1 MLGCLFWVSPI
12 SVQHISLQPTR
23 SNHTVQSIQNESTP
37 GCYVRLSLLSLQPTR
52 SNHTVQSIQN
62 ESTPGCYVRLS
73 LLSLSHLRPTHS
85 PSSRPDQTTPFNQ
98 SRMKVILGAM
108 LGCIFWVSPISVQHI
123 SLQPTRSNH
132 TIQSIQNESTPGWL
146 LCLVAMLGCLF
157 WVSPISV
164 QHISLQPTR
173 SNHTIQSIQNESTPG
188 CYVRLYLLS
197 LSHLRPTHLPPA
209 DQIKPHRSINPEWKY
224 PWVLC

>member
-1 MLGCLFWVSPI
+1 MLGCIFWVSPI

-37 GCYVRLSLLSLQPTR
+37 GCYVRLSLLSL
-52 SNHTVQSIQN
+52 
-62 ESTPGCYVRLS
+62 
-73 LLSLSHLRPTHS
+73 SHLRPTHL
-85 PSSRPDQTTPFNQ
+85 PPANQ
-98 SRMKVILGAM
+98 IK
-108 LGCIFWVSPISVQHI
+108 PH
-123 SLQPTRSNH
+123 H
-132 TIQSIQNESTPGWL
+132 SINPEWKYPW
-146 LCLVAMLGCLF
+146 LVAMLGCLF

-197 LSHLRPTHLPPA
+197 LSPSPSNTSPSSWPDQTTPFNQSRMKVPLGAMLGCLFWVSPISVQHISSSRP
-209 DQIKPHRSINPEWKY
+209 DQTTPFNQSRMKVPLGAMLGCLFWVSSRPDQTTPFNQSRIKVP
-224 PWVLC
+224 LGAMLGCT

>member
-23 SNHTVQSIQNESTP
+23 SNHTVQSIQNESTS
-37 GCYVRLSLLSLQPTR
+37 GCF
-52 SNHTVQSIQN
+52 
-62 ESTPGCYVRLS
+62 VRLS
-73 LLSLSHLRPTHS
+73 LLSLSHLRPTHF
-85 PSSRPDQTTPFNQ
+85 PPADQIKPHHSINPEW
-98 SRMKVILGAM
+98 KYP
-108 LGCIFWVSPISVQHI
+108 WV
-123 SLQPTRSNH
+123 
-132 TIQSIQNESTPGWL
+132 

-173 SNHTIQSIQNESTPG
+173 SNHTTQSIQNESTPG

>member
-1 MLGCLFWVSPI
+1 MLGCLFWVSSRPDQTTPFNQSRMKVPLGAMLGCLFWVSPI
-12 SVQHISLQPTR
+12 SVQHISLQP
-23 SNHTVQSIQNESTP
+23 N
-37 GCYVRLSLLSLQPTR
+37 R

-73 LLSLSHLRPTHS
+73 LLSLSHLHPTHL
-85 PSSRPDQTTPFNQ
+85 PRANQ
-98 SRMKVILGAM
+98 IK
-108 LGCIFWVSPISVQHI
+108 PHY
-123 SLQPTRSNH
+123 
-132 TIQSIQNESTPGWL
+132 SINPEWKYPWL

>member
-23 SNHTVQSIQNESTP
+23 SNHTVQSILNESTP
-37 GCYVRLSLLSLQPTR
+37 GCYVRLSLWVSSRPDQTTPFNQSRMKVPLGAMLGCLFWVSPISVQHISLQPNR

-73 LLSLSHLRPTHS
+73 LLSLSHLRPTHL
-85 PSSRPDQTTPFNQ
+85 PPANQ
-98 SRMKVILGAM
+98 IK
-108 LGCIFWVSPISVQHI
+108 PH
-123 SLQPTRSNH
+123 H
-132 TIQSIQNESTPGWL
+132 SINPEWKYPWL

-164 QHISLQPTR
+164 QHISLQQTR

-188 CYVRLYLLS
+188 CYVRLSLLS

-209 DQIKPHRSINPEWKY
+209 DQIKPHRSINPEWEY
-224 PWVLC
+224 LWVLC